1 MARLITIILLACLL
15 PVPANGTLLVIAAS
29 ASGLVIAADSR
40 TAILGTR
47 CDDQYKITEVRRP
60 HRTAVAVTGNVVFI
74 KPPEARETDVCQYLE
89 SAPRMLDIPSVVKTY
104 LEHKVRDFSK
114 LSLED
119 LASEC
124 VAVSQRFQ
132 SANPGVFN
140 SAPGG
145 EIFSVVIVN
154 YDRKSKT
161 ATIMNF
167 VARIDVA
174 THEIRADRF
183 THLTISSQSRRG
195 VWSYGETDY
204 LNRYVLG
211 GFGREY
217 LSKSTKDFILVD
229 EPVSKAPLD
238 QAIAATVDIIQ
249 AATRAA
255 QIVPAP
261 SGIGGPIDV
270 LLLGKKPQPERIRWK
285 GTAGP
290 GNSTQTPP
298 AQSWENGH

>member
-1 MARLITIILLACLL
+1 MMPAAPPQSTPASPPRSPNSPNPETARHVAGYFIVDTGSMARFLAIFLLACMN
-15 PVPANGTLLVIAAS
+15 PAPANVTIVVIAAS
-29 ASGLVIAADSR
+29 ASGLVIAGDSG
-40 TAILGTR
+40 TSLLGTR

-154 YDRKSKT
+154 RS
-161 ATIMNF
+161 
-167 VARIDVA
+167 
-174 THEIRADRF
+174 
-183 THLTISSQSRRG
+183 
-195 VWSYGETDY
+195 
-204 LNRYVLG
+204 
-211 GFGREY
+211 
-217 LSKSTKDFILVD
+217 
-229 EPVSKAPLD
+229 
-238 QAIAATVDIIQ
+238 
-249 AATRAA
+249 
-255 QIVPAP
+255 
-261 SGIGGPIDV
+261 
-270 LLLGKKPQPERIRWK
+270 
-285 GTAGP
+285 
-290 GNSTQTPP
+290 
-298 AQSWENGH
+298 